1 MARTPAYHTVYQAI
15 KKQIR
20 EKKYPVGSLLPTEG
34 ELEQEF
40 SVSRTTIRRAIGL
53 LASDGYIKV
62 TQGRGTEV
70 LDRST
75 FQNLNHISSI
85 TESLTTKGYTV
96 TSREMDIRKVR
107 VTGQAAKMLQ
117 LNEGDE
123 AYLVQR
129 LQYADDIPIA
139 LMTNYLRVEQVPGL
153 ERFSGQFSGLYAFLE
168 KQYGIV
174 IKEATE
180 YLSATTADFCEAK
193 LLHVDVGAPLLCSR
207 RISCTEA
214 GVFEYSVNKIVAE
227 HYEYC
232 VHLKGR

>member
-96 TSREMDIRKVR
+96 TSREMDIRRVR

>member
-1 MARTPAYHTVYQAI
+1 MAKTPAYRTVYQAI

-40 SVSRTTIRRAIGL
+40 SVSRTTVRRAIGL

-85 TESLTTKGYTV
+85 TESLTMKGYTV
-96 TSREMDIRKVR
+96 TSREMDIRRVR
-107 VTGQAAKMLQ
+107 VTGQVAKMLQ
-117 LNEGDE
+117 LDKGDE

-153 ERFSGQFSGLYAFLE
+153 ERFADRFSGLYAFLE

-207 RISCTEA
+207 RISCTET

-227 HYEYC
+227 NYEYC

>member
-1 MARTPAYHTVYQAI
+1 MARTPAYRMVYQAI
-15 KKQIR
+15 KRQIR

-40 SVSRTTIRRAIGL
+40 SVSRTTVRRAIGL

-96 TSREMDIRKVR
+96 TSREMDIRRVR
-107 VTGQAAKMLQ
+107 VAGQTAKMLQ
-117 LNEGDE
+117 LGEGDE

-129 LQYADDIPIA
+129 LQYADDVPIA

-153 ERFSGQFSGLYAFLE
+153 ERFVGQFSGLYAFLE

-193 LLHVDVGAPLLCSR
+193 LLRVDVGAPLLCSR

>member
-129 LQYADDIPIA
+129 LQYADDVPIA

-153 ERFSGQFSGLYAFLE
+153 ERFAGCFSGLYAYLE

-207 RISCTEA
+207 RSSSTEA

>member
-1 MARTPAYHTVYQAI
+1 MARTPAYRMVYQAI

-40 SVSRTTIRRAIGL
+40 SVSRTTVRRAIGL

-85 TESLTTKGYTV
+85 TESLTTKGYVV
-96 TSREMDIRKVR
+96 TSREMDIRRVR
-107 VTGQAAKMLQ
+107 VTGQTAKMLQ
-117 LNEGDE
+117 LDEGNE

-207 RISCTEA
+207 RISCTEVGA
-214 GVFEYSVNKIVAE
+214 FEYSVNKIVAE

>member
-1 MARTPAYHTVYQAI
+1 MSKTPAYRTVYQAI
-15 KKQIR
+15 KKKIR
-20 EKKYPVGSLLPTEG
+20 EKKYPVGSLLPTES

-129 LQYADDIPIA
+129 LQYADDVPIA

-214 GVFEYSVNKIVAE
+214 GVLEYSVNKIVAE

-232 VHLKGR
+232 VQLKGR

>member
-1 MARTPAYHTVYQAI
+1 MARTPAYRTVYQAI

-20 EKKYPVGSLLPTEG
+20 EKKYPVGALLPTES

-40 SVSRTTIRRAIGL
+40 SVSRTTVRRAIGL

-70 LDRST
+70 LDRSI

-96 TSREMDIRKVR
+96 TSREMDIRRVR
-107 VTGQAAKMLQ
+107 VTGQTAKMLQ
-117 LNEGDE
+117 LDEGDE

-139 LMTNYLRVEQVPGL
+139 LMTNYLRVEQVAGL

>member
-1 MARTPAYHTVYQAI
+1 MARTPAYHTVYRAI

-85 TESLTTKGYTV
+85 TESLTTKGYVV
-96 TSREMDIRKVR
+96 TSREMDIRRVR
-107 VTGQAAKMLQ
+107 VTGQTAKMLQ
-117 LNEGDE
+117 LDEGDE

>member
-1 MARTPAYHTVYQAI
+1 MAKTPAYRTVYQAI

-107 VTGQAAKMLQ
+107 VTGQTAKMLQ
-117 LNEGDE
+117 LDEGDE

-129 LQYADDIPIA
+129 LQYADDMPIA
-139 LMTNYLRVEQVPGL
+139 LMTNYLRVEQVAGL

>member
-1 MARTPAYHTVYQAI
+1 MAKTPAYRTVYQAI

-20 EKKYPVGSLLPTEG
+20 EKKYPVGALLPTES

-40 SVSRTTIRRAIGL
+40 SVSRTTVRRAIGL

-85 TESLTTKGYTV
+85 TESLTTKGYVV
-96 TSREMDIRKVR
+96 TSREMDIRRVR
-107 VTGQAAKMLQ
+107 VTGQTAKMLQ
-117 LNEGDE
+117 LDEGDE

-207 RISCTEA
+207 RISCTGI
-214 GVFEYSVNKIVAE
+214 GVFEYSINKIVAE

-232 VHLKGR
+232 VQLKGR

>member
-1 MARTPAYHTVYQAI
+1 MAKTPAYRTVYQAI

-40 SVSRTTIRRAIGL
+40 SVSRTTVRRAIGL
-53 LASDGYIKV
+53 LVSDGYIKV

-85 TESLTTKGYTV
+85 TESLTAKGHTV

-107 VTGQAAKMLQ
+107 VTGQVAKMLQ
-117 LNEGDE
+117 LNEGCE

-129 LQYADDIPIA
+129 LQYADDAPIA
-139 LMTNYLRVEQVPGL
+139 LMINYLRVEQVPGL
-153 ERFSGQFSGLYAFLE
+153 ERFSGRFSGLYAFLE
-168 KQYGIV
+168 RQYGIV

-232 VHLKGR
+232 VQLKGR

>member
-1 MARTPAYHTVYQAI
+1 MAKTPAYRTVYQAI

-20 EKKYPVGSLLPTEG
+20 DKKYPVGSLLPTEG

-40 SVSRTTIRRAIGL
+40 SVSRTTVRRAIGL

-75 FQNLNHISSI
+75 FQNLNHVSSI

-107 VTGQAAKMLQ
+107 VGGQTAKKLQ
-117 LNEGDE
+117 LDEGDE
-123 AYLVQR
+123 VYLVQR
-129 LQYADDIPIA
+129 LQYADDVPIA
-139 LMTNYLRVEQVPGL
+139 LMANYLRVEQVPDL
-153 ERFSGQFSGLYAFLE
+153 EQFVGQFSGLYAFLE

>member
-1 MARTPAYHTVYQAI
+1 MARTPAYRTVYQAI

-40 SVSRTTIRRAIGL
+40 SVSRTTVRRAIGL

-85 TESLTTKGYTV
+85 TESLTTKGYVV
-96 TSREMDIRKVR
+96 TSREMDIRRVR
-107 VTGQAAKMLQ
+107 VNGQTAKMLQ
-117 LNEGDE
+117 LDEGDE

-193 LLHVDVGAPLLCSR
+193 LLHVDVGTPLLCSR
-207 RISCTEA
+207 RISCTEVGA
-214 GVFEYSVNKIVAE
+214 FEYSVNKIVAE

-232 VHLKGR
+232 VQLKGR

>member
-1 MARTPAYHTVYQAI
+1 MARTPAYHTVYRAI

-20 EKKYPVGSLLPTEG
+20 EKKYPVGSLLPAEG

-85 TESLTTKGYTV
+85 TESLTTKGYVV
-96 TSREMDIRKVR
+96 TSREMDIRRVR
-107 VTGQAAKMLQ
+107 VTGQTAKMLQ
-117 LNEGDE
+117 LDEGDE

>member
-1 MARTPAYHTVYQAI
+1 MAKTPAYRTVYQAI

-40 SVSRTTIRRAIGL
+40 CVSRTTIRRAIGL

-75 FQNLNHISSI
+75 FQNLNRISSI
-85 TESLTTKGYTV
+85 TESLTTKGHTV

-107 VTGQAAKMLQ
+107 VTGQVAKMLQ
-117 LNEGDE
+117 LNEGCE

-129 LQYADDIPIA
+129 LQYADDVPIA
-139 LMTNYLRVEQVPGL
+139 LMINYLRVEQVPGL
-153 ERFSGQFSGLYAFLE
+153 ERFSGCFSGLYAFLE
-168 KQYGIV
+168 RQYGIV

-207 RISCTEA
+207 RISCTEI
-214 GVFEYSVNKIVAE
+214 GVFEYSINKIVAE

-232 VHLKGR
+232 VQLKGR